1 MHPQTRPDPEE
12 TLSAAVPDPAG
23 LDREETLDPAA
34 LQREQLRRL
43 RAMLEPVLQG
53 NDFYRTKL
61 ARAGLSATDDLGTMD
76 AYRQLPFTTK
86 RELTED
92 QGAAPPYGTLPTWP
106 ADRYVR
112 EHHTSGTT
120 GRTLRWLDT
129 AESWDW
135 LATCWARVF
144 RAAGVTASDRVFF
157 PFSFGPYLGTWSGVE
172 GVRRMGCL
180 FLAGGGMS
188 SLERVERIVA
198 DRPTVLVCTPTYAFR
213 LAEVAADAGIDLA
226 ASALRINVHPGE
238 PGASLPAIRGRLQ
251 EAFGARVHDHAGS
264 TEVGAW
270 GFECPARD
278 GLHIN
283 EAEFIFEVIDP
294 DTGAPTQEG
303 ELVAT
308 NLGRAGMPLIRYRT
322 GDWGR
327 LQDGPCACGSGYRR
341 LQGGVRGRL
350 DQMVT
355 VQGVTFFPSTV
366 ENVIRGF
373 RQVGEFA
380 VDVGRRGGR
389 DDIEVRVELSGDDT
403 AAAAARVTRALG
415 DALGLRVEVSAVGRG
430 TLPRFPVKAA
440 RVTDHRAVG

>member
-1 MHPQTRPDPEE
+1 MVPGAPE
-12 TLSAAVPDPAG
+12 
-23 LDREETLDPAA
+23 LDREETLDPEA
-34 LQREQLRRL
+34 LQSEQLRRL
-43 RAMLEPVLQG
+43 RAMLAPVLRG
-53 NDFYRTKL
+53 NAFYRTKL
-61 ARAGLSATDDLGTMD
+61 ARAGLRGAADVTTMD
-76 AYRQLPFTTK
+76 AYRRLPFTTK

-92 QGAAPPYGTLPTWP
+92 QAETPPYGTLLTDPV
-106 ADRYVR
+106 DRYVR

-129 AESWDW
+129 PESWDW
-135 LATCWARVF
+135 LGTCWARVF
-144 RAAGVTASDRVFF
+144 RAAGVTPSDRVFF

-172 GVRRMGCL
+172 GVRGMGCL

-188 SLERVERIVA
+188 SRERVERIIA

-226 ASALRINVHPGE
+226 ASALRVNIHPGE
-238 PGASLPAIRGRLQ
+238 PGASLPAIRARLE

-270 GFECPARD
+270 GFECRARD

-294 DTGAPTQEG
+294 DTGAPAREG
-303 ELVAT
+303 ELVVT

-341 LQGGVRGRL
+341 LQGGVKGRL

-355 VQGVTFFPSTV
+355 VDGVTFFPSTV

-373 RQVGEFA
+373 REVGEFA
-380 VDVGRRGGR
+380 VDVRRRGGR
-389 DDIEVRVELSGDDT
+389 DDVEVRLELSGDD
-403 AAAAARVTRALG
+403 AGAVAARVARALRE
-415 DALGLRVEVSAVGRG
+415 ALGLRVDVNAVGRG

-440 RVTDHRAVG
+440 RVTDHRAAG

>member
-1 MHPQTRPDPEE
+1 MHPETRPDPEE
-12 TLSAAVPDPAG
+12 TLGAAAPGPAR
-23 LDREETLDPAA
+23 LDREETLDPDA
-34 LQREQLRRL
+34 LHRHQLRRL
-43 RAMLEPVLQG
+43 RAMLKPVLQR
-53 NDFYRTKL
+53 NAFYRAKL
-61 ARAGLSATDDLGTMD
+61 ARAGLSAADDVTTTD

-92 QGAAPPYGTLPTWP
+92 QEATPPYGTLATWP

-135 LATCWARVF
+135 LAACWARVF

-188 SLERVERIVA
+188 SRERVEGIIA

-226 ASALRINVHPGE
+226 ASALRVAIHPGE
-238 PGASLPAIRGRLQ
+238 PGASLPATRARLE
-251 EAFGARVHDHAGS
+251 EAFGARVYDHAGS

-270 GFECPARD
+270 GFECHARD

-283 EAEFIFEVIDP
+283 ESEFIFEVVDP
-294 DTGAPTQEG
+294 ATGAPAREG

-341 LQGGVRGRL
+341 LQGGVTGRL

-355 VQGVTFFPSTV
+355 VEGVTFFPSTV

-373 RQVGEFA
+373 PEVGEFA
-380 VDVGRRGGR
+380 VDVRRGGGR
-389 DDIEVRVELSGDDT
+389 DDIEARVELSGDD
-403 AAAAARVTRALG
+403 AGAVAARVARALG
-415 DALGLRVEVSAVGRG
+415 DALGLHVEVSAVGRG

-440 RVTDHRAVG
+440 RVTDHRAEG

>member
-1 MHPQTRPDPEE
+1 MNSEEAVHPE
-12 TLSAAVPDPAG
+12 TG
-23 LDREETLDPAA
+23 LDPEETLDPAA
-34 LQREQLRRL
+34 LQHEQLRRL
-43 RAMLEPVLQG
+43 RALLEPVLRS

-61 ARAGLSATDDLGTMD
+61 ARPGLRAADDVATMD
-76 AYRQLPFTTK
+76 AYRQLPLTTK

-92 QGAAPPYGTLPTWP
+92 QEATPPYGTLLTHPV
-106 ADRYVR
+106 DRYVR

-188 SLERVERIVA
+188 SLQRVERIIA

-226 ASALRINVHPGE
+226 ASALRVNIHPGE
-238 PGASLPAIRGRLQ
+238 PGASLPATRARLE
-251 EAFGARVHDHAGS
+251 EAFGARVYDHAGS

-270 GFECPARD
+270 GFECHARD

-283 EAEFIFEVIDP
+283 EAEFIFEIIDP
-294 DTGAPTQEG
+294 GTGAPAPEG

-308 NLGRAGMPLIRYRT
+308 NLGRTGMPLIRYRT

-341 LQGGVRGRL
+341 LQGGVTGRL

-355 VQGVTFFPSTV
+355 AQGVTFFPSTV

-373 RQVGEFA
+373 RETGEFA
-380 VDVGRRGGR
+380 VDIRRRGGP
-389 DDIEVRVELSGDDT
+389 DDVEVRVELSGDD
-403 AAAAARVTRALG
+403 AGAVAARVARALG
-415 DALGLRVEVSAVGRG
+415 DALGLHVEVSAVGRG

-440 RVTDHRAVG
+440 RVTDHRAEG

>member
-1 MHPQTRPDPEE
+1 MHPETGLDPEE
-12 TLSAAVPDPAG
+12 ELGPAVRDPAG
-23 LDREETLDPAA
+23 LDREETLDPVA
-34 LQREQLRRL
+34 LQRGQLRRL

-53 NDFYRTKL
+53 NAFYRTKL
-61 ARAGLSATDDLGTMD
+61 ARAGVSAAEDVTTRD
-76 AYRQLPFTTK
+76 AFRQLPFTTK

-92 QGAAPPYGTLPTWP
+92 QEATPPYGTLLTWP

-129 AESWDW
+129 AASWDW
-135 LATCWARVF
+135 FATCWARVF

-188 SLERVERIVA
+188 SRQRVERIIA

-213 LAEVAADAGIDLA
+213 LAEVAAEAGIDLA
-226 ASALRINVHPGE
+226 ASALRVNIHPGE
-238 PGASLPAIRGRLQ
+238 PGASLPATRARL
-251 EAFGARVHDHAGS
+251 EETFGARVCDHAGS

-270 GFECPARD
+270 GFQCHARD

-294 DTGAPTQEG
+294 GTGAPAPEG

-341 LQGGVRGRL
+341 LQGGVTGRL

-355 VQGVTFFPSTV
+355 AQGVTFFPSKV

-373 RQVGEFA
+373 RGVGEFA
-380 VDVGRRGGR
+380 VDIRRRGGR
-389 DDIEVRVELSGDDT
+389 DDVQVRVEVSGDD
-403 AAAAARVTRALG
+403 AGAVAARVARSLG
-415 DALGLRVEVSAVGRG
+415 DGLGLRVHVSVVGRG
-430 TLPRFPVKAA
+430 TLPRYPVKAA
-440 RVTDHRAVG
+440 RVTDHRAEG